1 MLPAI
6 TAVVGN
12 AVRTKGSTAAGWLPV
27 NGMKPPLCRLTE
39 SNALNGEPVP
49 SPYFSYRPH
58 ISHPYPDR
66 VSPLSRR
73 SILLGTLAAA
83 GAGVAAACTSSNKS
97 GTAAASAGPPRTT
110 VPPSAAPCRTTA
122 PPSAAH
128 TSSTAIPT
136 GPATEVVNAPRTR
149 QDVALSFH
157 AAGDP

>member
-73 SILLGTLAAA
+73 SLLLGTLAAA
-83 GAGVAAACTSSNKS
+83 GAGVAAACTTSNKS
-97 GTAAASAGPPRTT
+97 GTAAPSAAPRRTT
-110 VPPSAAPCRTTA
+110 VPPSAAH
-122 PPSAAH
+122 PSP
-128 TSSTAIPT
+128 TPVPT
-136 GPATEVVNAPRTR
+136 GPATEVVNGPRSR
-149 QDVALSFH
+149 QE
-157 AAGDP
+157 

>member
-73 SILLGTLAAA
+73 SLLLGTLAAA
-83 GAGVAAACTSSNKS
+83 GAGVAGACTPSNKS
-97 GTAAASAGPPRTT
+97 GTAAPSSAAGRST
-110 VPPSAAPCRTTA
+110 VPPSPT
-122 PPSAAH
+122 H
-128 TSSTAIPT
+128 TSQAAAPT
-136 GPATEVVNAPRTR
+136 GPATEVV
-149 QDVALSFH
+149 S
-157 AAGDP
+157 